1 MKLIVSTHDVTL
13 TEAINNH
20 LQDRIDRLEHLDGQ
34 AINARIVLEHDNTR
48 APEKQFKCSV
58 QLSMPGP
65 DLFAEDVESDL
76 YAAIDLSVKKIE
88 QQLRKRHG
96 KFKAQKHTEEA
107 RNKRT
112 VQGV

>member
-34 AINARIVLEHDNTR
+34 AVNARIVLEHDNTR
-48 APEKQFKCSV
+48 APENQFKCSV

-65 DLFAEDVESDL
+65 DLFAEDFESDL
-76 YAAIDLSVKKIE
+76 YAAIDLSIKKVE

-96 KFKAQKHTEEA
+96 KLKAQKHTEKA